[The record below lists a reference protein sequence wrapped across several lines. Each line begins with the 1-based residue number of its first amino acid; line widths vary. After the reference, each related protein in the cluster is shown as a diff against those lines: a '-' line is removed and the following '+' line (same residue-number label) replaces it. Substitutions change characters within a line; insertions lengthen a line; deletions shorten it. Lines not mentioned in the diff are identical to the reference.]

1 MLFTDNIFLLTGEEM
16 TTKTKNNKGVNL
28 NMRPKNYTAVIKVV
42 GVGGGGTNAV
52 NRMIKMGIKGVDFIA
67 ANTDAQ
73 SLLGSKADLKLDLG
87 RKTTR
92 GLGAGANPEVGRQ
105 AAIDSRELIE
115 KALKGSD
122 MVFITAGE
130 GGGTGTGASPI
141 IAEIAHELGALTVGV
156 VTRPFGFEG
165 RRRSVQ
171 AEEGVQALRDVLD
184 TLIVI
189 PNDRLLQIS
198 DKDIKASEAYIK
210 SDEILSNGVK
220 GISGLIT
227 QPGVINVDFADV
239 RTILKDAGNAV
250 LGIGRSTGEQ
260 RAPNAAQAAISSPL
274 LEATMDGAEGVL
286 ITVSASDDLKLQEIN
301 EAARVIT
308 EKADDNAEIIFGHT
322 VDETLGDA
330 VEVTVVAAGF
340 GPRPNRRPKND
351 INYENNNGDDLP
363 DFIKG

>member
-1 MLFTDNIFLLTGEEM
+1 
-16 TTKTKNNKGVNL
+16 
-28 NMRPKNYTAVIKVV
+28 
-42 GVGGGGTNAV
+42 
-52 NRMIKMGIKGVDFIA
+52 MGIKGVDFVA

-115 KALKGSD
+115 EALKGSD

-198 DKDIKASEAYIK
+198 DKDIKASEAYLK

-239 RTILKDAGNAV
+239 KTILKDAGNAV

-274 LEATMDGAEGVL
+274 LEATMDGAEVL
-286 ITVSASDDLKLQEIN
+286 ITITGSEDLKLQEIN

-322 VDETLGDA
+322 IDETLGDA

-340 GPRPNRRPKND
+340 GPRPNRRVKESSEF
-351 INYENNNGDDLP
+351 ENNGGDGLP

>member
-1 MLFTDNIFLLTGEEM
+1 MFIFIYDDNLVSLIGDFM
-16 TTKTKNNKGVNL
+16 AQRSKKTKQKGVNL
-28 NMRPKNYTAVIKVV
+28 NMRPRNYTAVIKVV

-73 SLLGSKADLKLDLG
+73 SLLGSKADVKLDLG

-105 AAIDSRELIE
+105 AALDSADLIKE
-115 KALKGSD
+115 ALKGSD

-130 GGGTGTGASPI
+130 GGGTGTGASPV

-198 DKDIKASEAYIK
+198 DNNVKVNEAYLK

-227 QPGVINVDFADV
+227 QP
-239 RTILKDAGNAV
+239 AV
-250 LGIGRSTGEQ
+250 SYTHL
-260 RAPNAAQAAISSPL
+260 RA
-274 LEATMDGAEGVL
+274 
-286 ITVSASDDLKLQEIN
+286 
-301 EAARVIT
+301 
-308 EKADDNAEIIFGHT
+308 H
-322 VDETLGDA
+322 ET
-330 VEVTVVAAGF
+330 
-340 GPRPNRRPKND
+340 
-351 INYENNNGDDLP
+351 
-363 DFIKG
+363 

>member
-1 MLFTDNIFLLTGEEM
+1 
-16 TTKTKNNKGVNL
+16 
-28 NMRPKNYTAVIKVV
+28 
-42 GVGGGGTNAV
+42 
-52 NRMIKMGIKGVDFIA
+52 MGIKGVDFIA

-105 AAIDSRELIE
+105 AALDSADLIKE
-115 KALKGSD
+115 ALKGSD

-130 GGGTGTGASPI
+130 GGGTGTGASPV

-198 DKDIKASEAYIK
+198 DN
-210 SDEILSNGVK
+210 LS
-220 GISGLIT
+220 LIH
-227 QPGVINVDFADV
+227 I
-239 RTILKDAGNAV
+239 
-250 LGIGRSTGEQ
+250 
-260 RAPNAAQAAISSPL
+260 
-274 LEATMDGAEGVL
+274 
-286 ITVSASDDLKLQEIN
+286 
-301 EAARVIT
+301 
-308 EKADDNAEIIFGHT
+308 
-322 VDETLGDA
+322 
-330 VEVTVVAAGF
+330 
-340 GPRPNRRPKND
+340 
-351 INYENNNGDDLP
+351 
-363 DFIKG
+363 

>member
-1 MLFTDNIFLLTGEEM
+1 MFELVES
-16 TTKTKNNKGVNL
+16 V
-28 NMRPKNYTAVIKVV
+28 PKNAEIKVV
-42 GVGGGGTNAV
+42 GVGGGGCNAV
-52 NRMIKMGIKGVDFIA
+52 RHMLDCNIEGVHLIC

-73 SLLGSKADLKLDLG
+73 SMEKVDGATTLQLGNNLTK
-87 RKTTR
+87 

-115 KALKGSD
+115 EALKGSD

-198 DKDIKASEAYIK
+198 DKDIKASEAYLK

-239 RTILKDAGNAV
+239 KTILKDAGNAV

-286 ITVSASDDLKLQEIN
+286 ITITGSEDLKLQEIN

-322 VDETLGDA
+322 IDETLGDA

-340 GPRPNRRPKND
+340 GPRPNRRVKESSEF
-351 INYENNNGDDLP
+351 ENNGGDGLP